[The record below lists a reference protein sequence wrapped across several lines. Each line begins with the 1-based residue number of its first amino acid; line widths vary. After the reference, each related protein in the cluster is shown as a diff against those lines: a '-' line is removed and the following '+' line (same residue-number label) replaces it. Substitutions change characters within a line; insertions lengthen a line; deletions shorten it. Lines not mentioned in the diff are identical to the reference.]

1 MISVAI
7 EIRGVKPIIR
17 NVNKFIANA
26 TPIITEKST
35 NIVFKELKKIWT
47 LEGPKDT
54 GDLLNS
60 VRIVKIGKRAGYGEL
75 AVGGTPATF
84 RRKGRGAPV
93 SYAKFWEEGFST
105 HPILKRNI
113 KAWTTRAKLQRYRE
127 EGMNNPN
134 LRGNKRYVFIRG
146 RPGLQS
152 GPRSLENSKKKI
164 MLMAKRE
171 SRRLLTRK

>member
-75 AVGGTPATF
+75 AVGGTPLNINRISPSF
-84 RRKGRGAPV
+84 KSPK
-93 SYAKFWEEGFST
+93 SCGF
-105 HPILKRNI
+105 N
-113 KAWTTRAKLQRYRE
+113 
-127 EGMNNPN
+127 
-134 LRGNKRYVFIRG
+134 
-146 RPGLQS
+146 
-152 GPRSLENSKKKI
+152 
-164 MLMAKRE
+164 E
-171 SRRLLTRK
+171 SDI